1 MKKIENMSFEE
12 AMVRLEEIV
21 RMLEGGKGGLED
33 SLSAFEE
40 GISLVKFCNE
50 KLEKA
55 EQKVRVLMQGE
66 AGEMK
71 ETDFL
76 SGDQS

>member
-1 MKKIENMSFEE
+1 MKKIENMSCEE
-12 AMVRLEEIV
+12 AMMRLEEIV
-21 RMLEGGKGGLED
+21 RMLEGGHGGLED

-55 EQKVRVLMQGE
+55 EHKVRVLMQGE
-66 AGEMK
+66 AGELK
-71 ETDFL
+71 EADFL
-76 SGDQS
+76 TGEQ

>member
-21 RMLEGGKGGLED
+21 RMLEGGKGGLEA

-71 ETDFL
+71 ETDCL

>member
-1 MKKIENMSFEE
+1 MKKNESISFEE
-12 AMVRLEEIV
+12 AMARLEEIV
-21 RMLEGGKGGLED
+21 RLLESGSGELES

-40 GISLVKFCNE
+40 GIALVKYCND

-55 EQKVRVLMQGE
+55 EQKVRILMQNE

-71 ETDFL
+71 EADFL
-76 SGDQS
+76 SGES